1 MGNPVADVKLA
12 LTILAITQ
20 QDLPTFAKGLL
31 DLKQAWLDKTDP
43 TKLANDFGQ
52 FITDNEPL
60 LNQILALVPATAAAA
75 TVPAAMSETAP
86 GISVP

>member
-1 MGNPVADVKLA
+1 MTNPVADIKLA
-12 LTILAITQ
+12 LTILAETQ
-20 QDLPTFAKGLL
+20 ADLPVVAKGLL

-60 LNQILALVPATAAAA
+60 LQRLLALAGTAA
-75 TVPAAMSETAP
+75 PAA
-86 GISVP
+86 